1 MASTLDS
8 FRSGAVGFIDW
19 LNVFAAPE
27 YELPPDA
34 LPREV
39 EHKPDESP
47 LSTAEQDRNEREYVT
62 RGVVHKREIGE
73 ENGEVDKRQEE
84 PAQLAIRLPSRGQ
97 PPHVK
102 SEDEQGVDDKKQ
114 ASYRPTFY

>member
-73 ENGEVDKRQEE
+73 ENGKSTNAMRSQPNSLYGF
-84 PAQLAIRLPSRGQ
+84 PAEGS
-97 PPHVK
+97 HH
-102 SEDEQGVDDKKQ
+102 
-114 ASYRPTFY
+114 T